1 MVCAD
6 LCVLTGVCVQWERFL
21 DMSPQEIGE
30 LIRYPKM
37 GKNIHRLIHQ
47 FPKLEL
53 SAHVQPITRN
63 VLKVEL
69 IITPDFQVCEMGWV
83 FCCTSD
89 TALCCVV

>member
-1 MVCAD
+1 
-6 LCVLTGVCVQWERFL
+6 
-21 DMSPQEIGE
+21 MSPQEIGE

-69 IITPDFQVCEMGWV
+69 IITPDFQVRGWV
-83 FCCTSD
+83 VYGETSP
-89 TALCCVV
+89 ALGG